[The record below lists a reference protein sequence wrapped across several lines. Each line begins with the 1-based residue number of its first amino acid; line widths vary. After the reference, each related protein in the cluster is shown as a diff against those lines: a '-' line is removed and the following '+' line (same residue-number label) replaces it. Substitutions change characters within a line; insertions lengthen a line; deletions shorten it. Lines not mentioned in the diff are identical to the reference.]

1 MTLAILSLFPSLS
14 FGCICFKG
22 VWKVRMKKGS
32 RAEKGKLEVDKRTFS
47 KLAKLRESSTQ

>member
-1 MTLAILSLFPSLS
+1 
-14 FGCICFKG
+14 
-22 VWKVRMKKGS
+22 MKKGS